1 MTARRLFASIA
12 LAALPV
18 RGADPDLVAAVAV
31 VSGLYKTHFA
41 KSQRWDITLEAERRR
56 FAAPLLKQLDEDL
69 AAQEA
74 TPGEVVGLD
83 FDPLTYSQEEAESY
97 RVGAPRLEK
106 GEALVPVE
114 IQVGASRSALTFR
127 LIAVEGRWRISN
139 IHSKDGDLS
148 ATLKKLKAER

>member
-1 MTARRLFASIA
+1 MTARRVLASVA
-12 LAALPV
+12 LVALPV
-18 RGADPDLVAAVAV
+18 RGAEPDLGAAAAV

-41 KSQRWDITLEAERRR
+41 KSQRWDITLEAERKR

-83 FDPLTYSQEEAESY
+83 FDPLTHSQEEAEGY
-97 RVGAPRLEK
+97 KIGAPRLEK
-106 GEALVPVE
+106 ADALVPVE
-114 IQVGASRSALTFR
+114 IRVGASRTALTFR
-127 LIAVEGRWRISN
+127 LIAVEGRWRIAD
-139 IHSKDGDLS
+139 ILSKDGDLS